1 MLVYITQK
9 YSIFTFLKS
18 NTVLKVLFTLSP
30 VIKDLEHRFTSE
42 RETEV
47 PQISVKKVVFS
58 ISIKYFMVIATVRV
72 NK

>member
-30 VIKDLEHRFTSE
+30 VIKDLEHSFTSE

-58 ISIKYFMVIATVRV
+58 ISIKYFMIIGTGQV